1 MADITSQQ
9 STTAPWSNPPN
20 RSGRHVLRKMIP
32 WLIIAGVLA
41 LIVAGLWPKPIKV
54 ETGVVARE
62 ALTVSVLEEGKTRV
76 RNRYIVAVPVAGVMK
91 RVTLKPGDMVKA
103 QETVITS
110 IEPASAPLLDP
121 RARQQA
127 DAAVSLQMAAHERS
141 QAMLKASQLAWQRAD
156 AELQRINSEKTV
168 GIISQ
173 SDRERIEAEAAIKA
187 SEVRAMEFEGKIR
200 EFELA
205 QARAVLSRP
214 ATQLTENLVE
224 VKAPVSG
231 VVLRVMQESEMIAS
245 PGREILEIGDPTD
258 LEIEAEILS
267 RDAVAIRPGAN
278 AFIEQWGAGAPLTGK
293 VRRIEPAAFTKVS
306 SLGVEEQ
313 RVLVLIDLV
322 NPPDEAKKLGDR
334 FRVEARIATWH
345 ANNVLVV
352 PSSALFRENNTWK
365 TYQLIKGIAHKRDVE
380 IGHSDGRKSEVIS
393 GINEG
398 DRVLLHP
405 PDAVK
410 DQSKVVEK

>member
-9 STTAPWSNPPN
+9 STTAPWANPSN
-20 RSGRHVLRKMIP
+20 RTGRHVLRKMMP
-32 WLIIAGVLA
+32 WLIIASVLA

-76 RNRYIVAVPVAGVMK
+76 RNRYIVAVPVVGLMK

-103 QETVITS
+103 RETVITS

-127 DAAVSLQMAAHERS
+127 EAAVSLQMAAHERS

-322 NPPDEAKKLGDR
+322 NPPDEAKALGDR

-345 ANNVLVV
+345 VDDVLVV

>member
-9 STTAPWSNPPN
+9 STTAPWANPPN
-20 RSGRHVLRKMIP
+20 RTGRHVLRKMMP
-32 WLIIAGVLA
+32 WLIIASVLA

-76 RNRYIVAVPVAGVMK
+76 RNRYIVAVPVVGLMK

-103 QETVITS
+103 RETVITS

-127 DAAVSLQMAAHERS
+127 EAAVSLQMAAHERS

-322 NPPDEAKKLGDR
+322 NPPDEAKALGDR

-345 ANNVLVV
+345 VDDVLVV